1 MDLTLKSI
9 VSSLTGG
16 VSGPLSS
23 LYKNNYQRATYQY
36 PRNLGTDSTR
46 RHYINFTILEPDP
59 KYNNEIGKNLI
70 AAGNK
75 VVSEFKD
82 GVKDTA
88 TSALSTALTSAA
100 DSVLPGLGG
109 VVGTFIG
116 GAKTLGSGA
125 SAAIQTIAQADVKR
139 RPRTYINLYV
149 PDTVQVSYGAI
160 YNDQSLTEAL
170 GTPYF
175 LAQAG
180 SSLINA
186 SENLLKGGTPS
197 VENILN
203 AVGND
208 PYLRQAAGGY
218 LERKG
223 LVASGQGGAVS
234 QLLNRGIG
242 QAANPQMQVL
252 FQTVDFRTFQFDFT
266 FTPYS
271 AEEALAIERIIYEF
285 KYASAPEINKN
296 GVFGTQGMFFKVPDM
311 FDIKFFYDGKE
322 NRNVHRI
329 TRCVL
334 QNISVDYAP
343 IGWATYDGG
352 EPVQTKLS
360 LQFKEIE
367 IVDKTRIFEGY

>member
-1 MDLTLKSI
+1 MDLSLKSI
-9 VSSLTGG
+9 VSSITGG

-23 LYKNNYQRATYQY
+23 LYRNNYQRATYQY
-36 PRNLGTDSTR
+36 PRNLGTDSSR

-59 KYNNEIGKNLI
+59 SYNNEIGKNLI

-75 VVSEFKD
+75 VASEFKD

-88 TSALSTALTSAA
+88 TSALSTAV
-100 DSVLPGLGG
+100 DSVIPGLGG
-109 VVGTFIG
+109 VVGTLIG

-139 RPRTYINLYV
+139 IPRTYINLYV
-149 PDTVQVSYGAI
+149 PDTVQVSYSAI

-218 LERKG
+218 LEGKG
-223 LVASGQGGAVS
+223 LVARGQGGAVS

-252 FQTVDFRTFQFDFT
+252 FQSVDFRTFQFDFT

-271 AEEALAIERIIYEF
+271 AEEALAIEKIIYEF

-311 FDIKFFYDGKE
+311 FKIKFFYNGEE
-322 NRNVHRI
+322 NKKVHRI
-329 TRCVL
+329 TQCVL
-334 QNISVDYAP
+334 QNMSVDYAP

-360 LQFKEIE
+360 LLFKEIE